1 MAVDRIGVDEQEVK
15 GVEMSKAEKAR
26 IKRQQRKLKKF
37 GLKDEATMGK
47 LELFFYNIEKK
58 RRIKKK
64 KRVSRSLA
72 GDISL
77 FVLLALFGCFS
88 AYPLVYSICAAFKPL
103 SELFIFPPKLFTRNF
118 TFDNFADLFN
128 LMNDSQIPI

>member
-15 GVEMSKAEKAR
+15 GVELSKAEKKR
-26 IKRQQRKLKKF
+26 IKRQQKKLKKF

-47 LELFFYNIEKK
+47 VELFFYQMAKK

-77 FVLLALFGCFS
+77 FVLLAAFGCFS
-88 AYPLVYSICAAFKPL
+88 AYSIFFW
-103 SELFIFPPKLFTRNF
+103 EDGI
-118 TFDNFADLFN
+118 
-128 LMNDSQIPI
+128 